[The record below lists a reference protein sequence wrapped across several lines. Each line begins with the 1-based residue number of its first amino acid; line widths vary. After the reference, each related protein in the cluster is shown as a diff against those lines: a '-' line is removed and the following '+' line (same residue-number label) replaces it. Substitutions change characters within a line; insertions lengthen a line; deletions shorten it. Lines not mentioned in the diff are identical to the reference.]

1 MRISGWDTT
10 SDRDT
15 THTCSSSSAAVKCG
29 VFSCSAA
36 HCCVSCSSSSST
48 SSFALL
54 YKEFVLLFLPLA
66 NDDDDAMHGGVS
78 SSLIFDSPFTSIF
91 TTGAEVQMNF
101 RSLERG
107 EIYQIYESSCKLYG
121 IHPRSANRSHL
132 LLNNNYYDVW
142 NIFCIAI
149 DPLFPE
155 FTLIPPIF
163 GFLPMANYKIRSDI
177 KSTR

>member
-1 MRISGWDTT
+1 MESFL
-10 SDRDT
+10 
-15 THTCSSSSAAVKCG
+15 AAQLIV
-29 VFSCSAA
+29 
-36 HCCVSCSSSSST
+36 VSL
-48 SSFALL
+48 APLRLPLL
-54 YKEFVLLFLPLA
+54 LLLYFYKEFVLLSLPLA

-142 NIFCIAI
+142 KWNIFS
-149 DPLFPE
+149 E
-155 FTLIPPIF
+155 S
-163 GFLPMANYKIRSDI
+163 N
-177 KSTR
+177 